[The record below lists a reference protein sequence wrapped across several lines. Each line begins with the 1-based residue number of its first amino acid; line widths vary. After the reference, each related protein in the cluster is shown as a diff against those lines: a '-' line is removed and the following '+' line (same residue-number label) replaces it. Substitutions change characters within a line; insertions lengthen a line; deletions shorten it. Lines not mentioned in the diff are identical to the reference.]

1 MPEHGLD
8 WLSRKELMSYEEMLR
23 ICSLLVNMGIE
34 KIRITGGEPFVRKD
48 IMSFL
53 SSLSKL
59 DGLKELT
66 ITTNGVV
73 TAPLIP
79 ELKKLGVGSVNLSLD
94 TLDRDR
100 FFAIARRDE
109 LPQVLLTL
117 ENLLRYN
124 IKVKL
129 NAVIMEGKNTQDI
142 IPLTRL
148 TRELPVSVRFIE
160 EMPFNGEGHQ
170 YSGISWN
177 DQRILAT
184 ILEEYPDLQ
193 KLSDP
198 PFSTSRNYQIPG
210 HKGNIGIIAAYSRSF
225 CGTCNRIRITPQ
237 GQLKTCLYDNGI
249 VNVKDKLREGYTD
262 DEISRVLLQAF
273 NKKAKDGW
281 EAERNNSDIFQSM
294 AEIGG

>member
-1 MPEHGLD
+1 
-8 WLSRKELMSYEEMLR
+8 
-23 ICSLLVNMGIE
+23 
-34 KIRITGGEPFVRKD
+34 
-48 IMSFL
+48 
-53 SSLSKL
+53 
-59 DGLKELT
+59 
-66 ITTNGVV
+66 
-73 TAPLIP
+73 
-79 ELKKLGVGSVNLSLD
+79 
-94 TLDRDR
+94 
-100 FFAIARRDE
+100 
-109 LPQVLLTL
+109 
-117 ENLLRYN
+117 
-124 IKVKL
+124 
-129 NAVIMEGKNTQDI
+129 
-142 IPLTRL
+142 L

>member
-1 MPEHGLD
+1 
-8 WLSRKELMSYEEMLR
+8 
-23 ICSLLVNMGIE
+23 
-34 KIRITGGEPFVRKD
+34 
-48 IMSFL
+48 
-53 SSLSKL
+53 
-59 DGLKELT
+59 
-66 ITTNGVV
+66 
-73 TAPLIP
+73 
-79 ELKKLGVGSVNLSLD
+79 LKKLGVGSVNLSLD